1 MKLKPRHKRELE
13 HIGRKTQRYIDHLR
27 VYPRANVMLDKVV
40 MAHVSKALNVARGVV
55 CLLNCGLP
63 EEAFAQSRTLVE
75 VGFNLRFITNKDS
88 ERRARRFVDYFAVWK
103 AEQIRRALKHFKS
116 DKKDQLGIPLP
127 KYTKAQLQREAPN
140 YAFFARRA
148 RKFPNPGSWTQA
160 SKKKRG
166 SVWKMAME
174 PDKHGERDL
183 LGAPATWEFD
193 YDWIYFW
200 TSQYVHATVVSMD
213 SHAVLPTQVFKVYVA
228 PQLGEHTAGLAIFNT
243 ALYLS
248 KILAMAFRAIGHDFP
263 SDLSTPL
270 GDLLHEL
277 ASDEPKFKTSKQTS
291 RN

>member
-13 HIGRKTQRYIDHLR
+13 HIVRKTQRYIDHLR

-55 CLLNCGLP
+55 CLMNRGLP

-75 VGFNLRFITNKDS
+75 IGFNLRFITNKDS

-103 AEQIRRALKHFKS
+103 VEQIRRALKHFKS
-116 DKKDQLGIPLP
+116 DKKDQLGKPLP
-127 KYTKAQLQREAPN
+127 KYTKAQLQRKRQIMLFSRGELAS
-140 YAFFARRA
+140 FQTRFLDAR
-148 RKFPNPGSWTQA
+148 

-213 SHAVLPTQVFKVYVA
+213 SHAVLPRQVFKVYVA
-228 PQLGEHTAGLAIFNT
+228 RQVGEHTAGLAIFNT

-248 KILAMAFRAIGHDFP
+248 KILVMAFRAIGHDFP
-263 SDLSTPL
+263 SDISTPL

-277 ASDEPKFKTSKQTS
+277 ASDEPKFETSKQTS
-291 RN
+291 RR